1 MSGNYLTQAINGA
14 VRTAVVLYPALKASQ
29 HLLEGARR
37 ALNVALGLISI
48 EIKLPEVVK
57 EPNNKDLWDKAPFQS
72 KAYTYIHDYLPKS
85 VTEQNDAFRGLNN
98 KDLAKGFLMYTAITV
113 VGTFVANKFIGQIPP
128 VYNTISQF
136 AGSPI
141 RIDRDYDLIQMGF
154 NYITGK

>member
-37 ALNVALGLISI
+37 SLNVALALISI
-48 EIKLPEVVK
+48 EIKLPKVVA
-57 EPNNKDLWDKAPFQS
+57 EPNNKDVWDKAPLQS
-72 KAYTYIHDYLPKS
+72 KVYTYIHNYLPKS
-85 VTEQNDAFRGLNN
+85 VTEENDAFRNLDY

-113 VGTFVANKFIGQIPP
+113 VGTFVANKFIGPMP
-128 VYNTISQF
+128 AVYNTISQF

-141 RIDRDYDLIQMGF
+141 RIDRDYDLIQKGF
-154 NYITGK
+154 NYVTGR